1 MKIIVTGAAGFIGS
15 AVALRLLQC
24 GHEVLGI
31 DNVNDYYDVNL
42 KRARLARTQAHPA
55 FIEARIHL
63 EDKASIS
70 KTFADF
76 KPVRVI
82 HFASQ
87 VGVRCSIANP
97 YAYVDSN
104 LVGFINVL
112 EACRHHGVEHL
123 IYASSSSVYGANT
136 KPPFSMGDDTDRP
149 LSLYAATKKA
159 TELMAYTYS
168 HAHRLPATG
177 LRFFTIYGPW
187 GRPDMA
193 LFVFTR
199 NILAGRPINVFNH
212 GDHRRDFTYIDDAVE
227 SVMRVFSKTRPGE
240 AGKIP
245 GGVPYRLYNVGC
257 GNPVGLK
264 RCIRVLE
271 DCLGKKARQNPL
283 PLQAGDV
290 LETSADTK
298 DLAADTGYTP
308 STSIEEGIKDFVD
321 WYRRYYRV

>member
-31 DNVNDYYDVNL
+31 DNVNDYYDVSL
-42 KRARLARTQAHPA
+42 KRARLERTKAHPA

-63 EDKASIS
+63 EDRASIS
-70 KTFADF
+70 KTFANF

-87 VGVRCSIANP
+87 VGVRYSIKNP

-112 EACRHHGVEHL
+112 EACRHNGVGHL
-123 IYASSSSVYGANT
+123 IYASSSSVYGANA
-136 KPPFSMGDDTDRP
+136 KPPFSTGDNTYRP

-159 TELMAYTYS
+159 AELMAYTYS
-168 HAHRLPATG
+168 HAHRLPTTC

-193 LFVFTR
+193 LFIFTR
-199 NILAGRPINVFNH
+199 NILAGRPIDVFNH
-212 GDHRRDFTYIDDAVE
+212 GNHRRDFTYIDDAVE
-227 SVMRVFSKTRPGE
+227 SVMRVFSETHPGE
-240 AGKIP
+240 IP
-245 GGVPYRLYNVGC
+245 GGGVPYRLYNVGC

-271 DCLGKKARQNPL
+271 NCLGKKARQNPL

-298 DLAADTGYTP
+298 DLMADTGYTP
-308 STSIEEGIKDFVD
+308 STSIEEGIKDLVD
-321 WYRRYYRV
+321 WYRRYYQV

>member
-42 KRARLARTQAHPA
+42 KRARLERTQAHPA

-76 KPVRVI
+76 KPARVI

-87 VGVRCSIANP
+87 VGVRYSIENP

-112 EACRHHGVEHL
+112 EACRHNGVGHL

-136 KPPFSMGDDTDRP
+136 KPPFSVGDNTDRP

-159 TELMAYTYS
+159 AELMAYTYS
-168 HAHRLPATG
+168 HTHRLPTTC

-193 LFVFTR
+193 LFIFTR
-199 NILAGRPINVFNH
+199 NILAGRPIDVFNH
-212 GDHRRDFTYIDDAVE
+212 GNHRRDFTYIDDAVE
-227 SVMRVFSKTRPGE
+227 SVMRVFSETRPGG

-245 GGVPYRLYNVGC
+245 GDVPYRLYNVGC

-298 DLAADTGYTP
+298 DLTADTGYTP
-308 STSIEEGIKDFVD
+308 STGIEEGIKDFVD
-321 WYRRYYRV
+321 WYRRYYRI